1 MILLV
6 EDELSLARGLVDLLR
21 LKGHQVEHVT
31 RADQARQALR
41 AKSVQLLILDAGLP
55 DGSGFELLA
64 ELRRA
69 DRRTF
74 VLMLTARSGEADRVL
89 GFELGVD
96 DYLCKPF
103 SMAELLGRIGALLR
117 RANPNQGS
125 PLTQL
130 RFGKVEIDLDR
141 FSLSGTE
148 QTLPA
153 RAFRLLKVL
162 AESRGQVLSAN
173 ELLDQVWGP
182 EEPTALKTLQNLLV
196 KIRHCIEPQPETPR
210 YLLTVHGQGYRL
222 DV

>member
-1 MILLV
+1 VILLV
-6 EDELSLARGLVDLLR
+6 EDELSLARGLLDLLR
-21 LKGHQVEHVT
+21 LKGHPVEHVT

-41 AKSVQLLILDAGLP
+41 RQKFQLLILDAGLP

-64 ELRRA
+64 ELRRR
-69 DRRTF
+69 DRQTL

-117 RANPNQGS
+117 RANPAQG
-125 PLTQL
+125 PCPAQL
-130 RFGKVEIDLDR
+130 RFDKIEVDLDR
-141 FSLSGTE
+141 FTLSGTG

-162 AESRGQVLSAN
+162 AERRGQVLSAN
-173 ELLDQVWGP
+173 ELMDLVWGP
-182 EEPTALKTLQNLLV
+182 EEPTALKTLQNLVV